1 MKINFLFNKKYIDI
15 HDLFSDTHNFLLF
28 FHFVFIVIKNKY
40 GSLKTINVPYV
51 SSLAIHKLV

>member
-28 FHFVFIVIKNKY
+28 FHFVFIVIKK
-40 GSLKTINVPYV
+40 
-51 SSLAIHKLV
+51 